1 MLRKTVTINDNLYNM
16 LISSKL
22 TDKDSSFSEL
32 VSTSLEL
39 LIEKNKK
46 EQYKKAIIEASK
58 DKLYLKDMED
68 IENDFKYVDFEEKY
82 IQINFLQNMN

>member
-16 LISSKL
+16 LISSKIIE
-22 TDKDSSFSEL
+22 KYSSFSEL

-46 EQYKKAIIEASK
+46 EQYKKAMIEASK

-68 IENDFKYVDFEEKY
+68 IENDFKYVDFEEK
-82 IQINFLQNMN
+82 

>member
-16 LISSKL
+16 LISSKIIE
-22 TDKDSSFSEL
+22 KYSSFSEL

-46 EQYKKAIIEASK
+46 EQYKEAMIEASK

-68 IENDFKYVDFEEKY
+68 IENDFKYVDFEEK
-82 IQINFLQNMN
+82 

>member
-16 LISSKL
+16 LISSKIIE
-22 TDKDSSFSEL
+22 KYSSFSEL
-32 VSTSLEL
+32 VSTSLEI

-46 EQYKKAIIEASK
+46 EQYKKAMIEASK

-68 IENDFKYVDFEEKY
+68 IENDFKYVDFEEK
-82 IQINFLQNMN
+82 

>member
-16 LISSKL
+16 LISSKI
-22 TDKDSSFSEL
+22 TEKYSSFSEL

-46 EQYKKAIIEASK
+46 EQYKEGMIEASK
-58 DKLYLKDMED
+58 DKLKDMED
-68 IENDFKYVDFEEKY
+68 IENDFKYVDFEEK
-82 IQINFLQNMN
+82 

>member
-1 MLRKTVTINDNLYNM
+1 M
-16 LISSKL
+16 LISSKIIE
-22 TDKDSSFSEL
+22 KYSSFSEL

-46 EQYKKAIIEASK
+46 EQYKKAMIEASK

-68 IENDFKYVDFEEKY
+68 IENDFKYVDFEEK
-82 IQINFLQNMN
+82 